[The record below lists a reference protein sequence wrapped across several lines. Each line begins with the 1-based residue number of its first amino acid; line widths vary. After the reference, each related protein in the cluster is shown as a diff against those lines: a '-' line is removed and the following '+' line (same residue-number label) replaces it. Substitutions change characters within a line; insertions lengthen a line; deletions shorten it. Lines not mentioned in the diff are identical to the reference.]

1 MVSLKIIILFIS
13 AAIAIPFAKRDVTG
27 LVADIASVA
36 STFNTVVSST
46 NKFANDGSVANGI
59 SIYVDVAFFKNAV
72 RTQKIPSHENTNLTS
87 TDHSPHF
94 WLQLSRP
101 TFRGRCQGS
110 SWRYPCRCPLSRH
123 RSRGLEESRAQLRR
137 KEGQGSCSYTSS
149 WIEDRYGSEC
159 CCATRQGPYR

>member
-72 RTQKIPSHENTNLTS
+72 RTQK
-87 TDHSPHF
+87 SPHMKT
-94 WLQLSRP
+94 Q
-101 TFRGRCQGS
+101 
-110 SWRYPCRCPLSRH
+110 
-123 RSRGLEESRAQLRR
+123 
-137 KEGQGSCSYTSS
+137 
-149 WIEDRYGSEC
+149 I
-159 CCATRQGPYR
+159 